1 MAGYIVK
8 RLFASILTMFVLVT
22 ITFFLMHAVPGGPF
36 SPAEE
41 RKVPKSVMEKMEEK
55 FGLNEPIGV
64 QYVNYLK
71 SIAQGDLGFSFKQSD
86 VTVNELISRGFP
98 VSAKVG
104 LVAIVI
110 ALIIGM
116 LLGITSAIKRGKWA
130 DWISMIFATVG
141 ISIPNFVLTV
151 LMMFLFAVVLKLL
164 PTYGL
169 SSWKHYILPVIGL
182 AFGPIAYIARL
193 MRSSMLEVMRQDY
206 ILTARAKG
214 VPEYR
219 VIFKHALKN
228 AIIPIVTYL
237 GPLVAALLTGS
248 FIVERVFSIP
258 GIGRDFVTGI
268 SDRDY
273 SVILGLTVFLG
284 LFIIIA
290 NFIVDILYAVIDR
303 RVKIE
308 E

>member
-41 RKVPKSVMEKMEEK
+41 RKVPKSVMEKMEAK
-55 FGLNEPIGV
+55 FGLNEPLGV

-71 SIAQGDLGFSFKQSD
+71 SIAQGDLGFSFKQAD

-104 LVAIVI
+104 IVAIII

-130 DWISMIFATVG
+130 DWTSMIFATVG

-290 NFIVDILYAVIDR
+290 NFIVDILYAMIDR

>member
-8 RLFASILTMFVLVT
+8 RFFASILTMFVLVT

-41 RKVPKSVMEKMEEK
+41 RKVPKSVLEKMEEK
-55 FGLNEPIGV
+55 FGLNEPLSV

-71 SIAQGDLGFSFKQSD
+71 SILQGDLGFSFKQSD

-104 LVAIVI
+104 LIAIII

-130 DWISMIFATVG
+130 DWASMIVATIG
-141 ISIPNFVLTV
+141 ISIPNFVMTV
-151 LMMFLFAVVLKLL
+151 LMLFLFAVVLKLL

-290 NFIVDILYAVIDR
+290 NFIVDILYAIIDR

>member
-8 RLFASILTMFVLVT
+8 RFFASILTMFVLIT

-55 FGLNEPIGV
+55 FGLNEPLGV

-71 SIAQGDLGFSFKQSD
+71 SIAQGDLGISFKQSD

-104 LVAIVI
+104 LIAIVI
-110 ALIIGM
+110 ALIVGI
-116 LLGITSAIKRGKWA
+116 LLGITSAIKRGKWP
-130 DWISMIFATVG
+130 DWLSMIVATIG
-141 ISIPNFVLTV
+141 ISIPNFVMTV
-151 LMMFLFAVVLKLL
+151 LMLFLFVVVMKLL
-164 PTYGL
+164 PSYGL
-169 SSWKHYILPVIGL
+169 SSWKHYILPVAGL

-248 FIVERVFSIP
+248 FIVERIFSIP
-258 GIGRDFVTGI
+258 GIGRDFVSGI

-284 LFIIIA
+284 IFIIIS
-290 NFIVDILYAVIDR
+290 NFIVDILYAIIDK

>member
-8 RLFASILTMFVLVT
+8 RFFASILTMFVLIT

-55 FGLNEPIGV
+55 FGLNEPLSV

-104 LVAIVI
+104 LVAIVV
-110 ALIIGM
+110 ALIVGM

-130 DWISMIFATVG
+130 DWASMIFATVG
-141 ISIPNFVLTV
+141 ISIPNFVITV
-151 LMMFLFAVVLKLL
+151 LMLFLFAVVLKLL

-284 LFIIIA
+284 LFIIMA
-290 NFIVDILYAVIDR
+290 NFIVDVLYAIIDR

>member
-41 RKVPKSVMEKMEEK
+41 RKVPKSVMEKMEAK
-55 FGLNEPIGV
+55 FGLNEPLGV

-110 ALIIGM
+110 ALIVGM

-130 DWISMIFATVG
+130 DWVSMIFATVG

-151 LMMFLFAVVLKLL
+151 LMLFLFAVVLKLL

-169 SSWKHYILPVIGL
+169 SSWKHYILPVVGL

>member
-8 RLFASILTMFVLVT
+8 RFFASILTMFVLVT

-55 FGLNEPIGV
+55 FGLNEPLSV

-71 SIAQGDLGFSFKQSD
+71 SILQGDLGFSFKQSD

-104 LVAIVI
+104 LIAIII

-116 LLGITSAIKRGKWA
+116 LLGITSAIKRGKLA
-130 DWISMIFATVG
+130 DWASMIVATIG
-141 ISIPNFVLTV
+141 ISIPNFVMTV
-151 LMMFLFAVVLKLL
+151 LMLFLFAVVLKLL

-182 AFGPIAYIARL
+182 AFSPIAYIARL

-290 NFIVDILYAVIDR
+290 NFIVDILYAIIDR

>member
-8 RLFASILTMFVLVT
+8 RFFASILTMFVLIT

-55 FGLNEPIGV
+55 FGLNEPLSV

-104 LVAIVI
+104 LVAIVV
-110 ALIIGM
+110 ALIVGM

-130 DWISMIFATVG
+130 DWASMIFATIG
-141 ISIPNFVLTV
+141 ISIPNFVITV
-151 LMMFLFAVVLKLL
+151 LMLFLFAVVLKLL

-284 LFIIIA
+284 LFIILA
-290 NFIVDILYAVIDR
+290 NFIVDVLYAIIDR

>member
-8 RLFASILTMFVLVT
+8 RFFASILTMFVLVT

-55 FGLNEPIGV
+55 FGLNEPLSV

-71 SIAQGDLGFSFKQSD
+71 SILQGDLGFSFKQSD

-104 LVAIVI
+104 LIAIII

-130 DWISMIFATVG
+130 DWASMIVATVG
-141 ISIPNFVLTV
+141 ISIPNFVMTV
-151 LMMFLFAVVLKLL
+151 LMLFLFAVVLKLL

-290 NFIVDILYAVIDR
+290 NFIVDILYAIIDR

>member
-41 RKVPKSVMEKMEEK
+41 RKVPKSVMEKMEAK
-55 FGLNEPIGV
+55 FGLNEPLGV

-71 SIAQGDLGFSFKQSD
+71 SIAQGDLGFSFKQAD

-130 DWISMIFATVG
+130 DWTSMIFATIG

>member
-8 RLFASILTMFVLVT
+8 RFFASILTMFVLVT

-55 FGLNEPIGV
+55 FGLNEPLSV

-71 SIAQGDLGFSFKQSD
+71 SILQGDLGFSFKQSD

-104 LVAIVI
+104 LIAIII

-130 DWISMIFATVG
+130 DWASMIVATIG
-141 ISIPNFVLTV
+141 ISIPNFVMTV
-151 LMMFLFAVVLKLL
+151 LMLFLFAVVLKLL

-290 NFIVDILYAVIDR
+290 NFIVDILYAIIDR

>member
-1 MAGYIVK
+1 MAAYIVK
-8 RLFASILTMFVLVT
+8 RFFASILTMFVLVT

-55 FGLNEPIGV
+55 FGLNEPLSV

-71 SIAQGDLGFSFKQSD
+71 SILQGDLGFSFKQSD
-86 VTVNELISRGFP
+86 VTVNELIALGFP

-104 LVAIVI
+104 LIAIII
-110 ALIIGM
+110 ALIVGM

-130 DWISMIFATVG
+130 DWLSMIVATIG
-141 ISIPNFVLTV
+141 ISIPNFVMTV
-151 LMMFLFAVVLKLL
+151 LMLFLFAVVLKLL

-228 AIIPIVTYL
+228 AMIPIVTYL

-290 NFIVDILYAVIDR
+290 NFIVDILYAIIDR

>member
-1 MAGYIVK
+1 MVGYIVK
-8 RLFASILTMFVLVT
+8 RFFASLLTMFVLIT
-22 ITFFLMHAVPGGPF
+22 ITFFLMHSIPGGPF

-41 RKVPKSVMEKMEEK
+41 RKVPASVLQKMEEK
-55 FGLNEPIGV
+55 FGLHEPLHV

-71 SIAQGDLGFSFKQSD
+71 NLLQGDLGFSFKQLD
-86 VTVNELISRGFP
+86 VSVNELIAQGFP
-98 VSAKVG
+98 ISAKVG
-104 LVAIVI
+104 LIAIGL
-110 ALIIGM
+110 ALLIGI
-116 LLGITSAIKRGKWA
+116 LLGIVSAIKRGKWA
-130 DWISMIFATVG
+130 DWTAMIFATIG

-151 LMMFLFAVVLKLL
+151 LLMFFFCVMFKLL

-169 SSWKHYILPVIGL
+169 TSWKHYILPVIGL
-182 AFGPIAYIARL
+182 SFGPIAYIARL
-193 MRSSMLEVMRQDY
+193 MRSSMLEVMRQDF

-237 GPLVAALLTGS
+237 GPLVAAMLTGS

-258 GIGRDFVTGI
+258 GIGRDFVSGI
-268 SDRDY
+268 GDRDY
-273 SVILGLTVFLG
+273 SVILGLTVFFG
-284 LFIIIA
+284 VFIIVM
-290 NFIVDILYAVIDR
+290 NFIVDILYAIIDK

>member
-1 MAGYIVK
+1 
-8 RLFASILTMFVLVT
+8 
-22 ITFFLMHAVPGGPF
+22 
-36 SPAEE
+36 
-41 RKVPKSVMEKMEEK
+41 
-55 FGLNEPIGV
+55 V

-71 SIAQGDLGFSFKQSD
+71 SIAKGDLGFSFKQSD

-130 DWISMIFATVG
+130 DWTSMIFATVG

>member
-8 RLFASILTMFVLVT
+8 RFFASILTMLVLVT

-55 FGLNEPIGV
+55 FGLHEPLSV

-71 SIAQGDLGFSFKQSD
+71 SILQGDLGFSFKQSD

-104 LVAIVI
+104 LIAIII

-130 DWISMIFATVG
+130 DWASMIVATIG
-141 ISIPNFVLTV
+141 ISIPNFVMTV
-151 LMMFLFAVVLKLL
+151 LMLFLFAVVLKLL

-290 NFIVDILYAVIDR
+290 NFIVDILYAIIDR

>member
-1 MAGYIVK
+1 MAGYILK
-8 RLFASILTMFVLVT
+8 RLIAGLLSLFVLVT
-22 ITFFLMHAVPGGPF
+22 ITFFLMHAIPGGPF
-36 SPAEE
+36 DPEGD
-41 RKVPKSVMEKMEEK
+41 RKVPKSVIEKMEAK
-55 FGLNEPIGV
+55 YGLNEPVYV
-64 QYVNYLK
+64 QYGIYLK
-71 SIAQGDLGFSFKQSD
+71 SLLRGDLGISFKQTD
-86 VTVNELISRGFP
+86 LTVNELIAQGFP

-104 LVAIVI
+104 LIAIAV
-110 ALIIGM
+110 ALIIGV
-116 LLGITSAIKRGKWA
+116 LLGIVSAIKRGKWA
-130 DWISMIFATVG
+130 DWAAMIFATIG
-141 ISIPNFVLTV
+141 ISIPNFVMTV
-151 LMMFLFAVVLKLL
+151 LLLFGFAVALKLL

-169 SSWKHYILPVIGL
+169 STWKHYILPVAGL
-182 AFGPIAYIARL
+182 ALAPIAYIARL

-214 VPEYR
+214 VYEYR

-258 GIGRDFVTGI
+258 GIGRDFVSGI
-268 SDRDY
+268 ADRDY
-273 SVILGLTVFLG
+273 SVTLGLTVFFG
-284 LFIIIA
+284 FFIIIA
-290 NFIVDILYAVIDR
+290 NIVVDILYAIIDR

>member
-8 RLFASILTMFVLVT
+8 RFFASILTMFVLIT

-55 FGLNEPIGV
+55 FGLNEPLSV

-104 LVAIVI
+104 LVAIVV
-110 ALIIGM
+110 ALIVGM

-130 DWISMIFATVG
+130 DWASMIFATVG
-141 ISIPNFVLTV
+141 ISIPNFVITV
-151 LMMFLFAVVLKLL
+151 LMLFLFAVVLKLL

-284 LFIIIA
+284 LFIILA
-290 NFIVDILYAVIDR
+290 NFIVDVLYAIIDR

>member
-55 FGLNEPIGV
+55 FGLNEPLGV

-71 SIAQGDLGFSFKQSD
+71 SIAQGDLGFSFKQAD

-104 LVAIVI
+104 LVAIII

-130 DWISMIFATVG
+130 DWTSMIFATVG

>member
-8 RLFASILTMFVLVT
+8 RFFASILTMFVLIT

-55 FGLNEPIGV
+55 FGLNEPLSV

-104 LVAIVI
+104 LVAIVV
-110 ALIIGM
+110 ALIVGM

-130 DWISMIFATVG
+130 DWASMIFATVG
-141 ISIPNFVLTV
+141 ISIPNFVITV
-151 LMMFLFAVVLKLL
+151 LMLFLFAVVLKLL

-284 LFIIIA
+284 LFIIVA
-290 NFIVDILYAVIDR
+290 NFIVDVLYAIIDK

>member
-41 RKVPKSVMEKMEEK
+41 RKVPKSVMEKMEAK
-55 FGLNEPIGV
+55 FGLNEPLGV

-71 SIAQGDLGFSFKQSD
+71 SIAQGDLGFSFKQAD

-104 LVAIVI
+104 IVAIII

-130 DWISMIFATVG
+130 DWTSMIFATVG

>member
-8 RLFASILTMFVLVT
+8 RFFASILTMFVLIT
-22 ITFFLMHAVPGGPF
+22 ITFFLMHVVPGGPF

-55 FGLNEPIGV
+55 FGLNEPLSV

-104 LVAIVI
+104 LVAIVV
-110 ALIIGM
+110 ALIVGM

-130 DWISMIFATVG
+130 DWASMIFATVG
-141 ISIPNFVLTV
+141 ISIPNFVITV
-151 LMMFLFAVVLKLL
+151 LMLFLFAVVLKLL

-284 LFIIIA
+284 LFIIVA
-290 NFIVDILYAVIDR
+290 NFIVDVLYAIIDR

>member
-1 MAGYIVK
+1 MAAYIVK
-8 RLFASILTMFVLVT
+8 RFFASILTMFVLVT

-55 FGLNEPIGV
+55 FGLNEPLSV

-71 SIAQGDLGFSFKQSD
+71 SILQGDLGFSFKQSD
-86 VTVNELISRGFP
+86 VTVNELISQGFP

-104 LVAIVI
+104 LIAIII

-130 DWISMIFATVG
+130 DWLSMIVATIG
-141 ISIPNFVLTV
+141 ISIPNFVMTV
-151 LMMFLFAVVLKLL
+151 LMLFLFAVVLKLL

-228 AIIPIVTYL
+228 AMIPIVTYL

-290 NFIVDILYAVIDR
+290 NFIVDILYAIIDR

>member
-8 RLFASILTMFVLVT
+8 RFFASILTMFVLIT

-55 FGLNEPIGV
+55 FGLNEPLGV

-71 SIAQGDLGFSFKQSD
+71 SIAQGDLGISFKQSD

-104 LVAIVI
+104 LIAIVI
-110 ALIIGM
+110 ALVVGM
-116 LLGITSAIKRGKWA
+116 LLGITSAIKRGKWP
-130 DWISMIFATVG
+130 DWLSMIVATIG
-141 ISIPNFVLTV
+141 ISIPNFVMTV
-151 LMMFLFAVVLKLL
+151 LMLFLFVVVMKLL
-164 PTYGL
+164 PSYGL
-169 SSWKHYILPVIGL
+169 SSWKHYILPVAGL

-228 AIIPIVTYL
+228 AIIPIITYL

-248 FIVERVFSIP
+248 FIVERIFSIP
-258 GIGRDFVTGI
+258 GIGRDFVSGI

-284 LFIIIA
+284 IFIIIS
-290 NFIVDILYAVIDR
+290 NFIVDILYAIIDK

>member
-8 RLFASILTMFVLVT
+8 RFFASILTMFVLIT

-55 FGLNEPIGV
+55 FGLNEPLSV

-104 LVAIVI
+104 LVAIVV

-130 DWISMIFATVG
+130 DWASMIFATVG
-141 ISIPNFVLTV
+141 ISIPNFVITV
-151 LMMFLFAVVLKLL
+151 LMLFLFAVVLKLL

-284 LFIIIA
+284 LFIIVA
-290 NFIVDILYAVIDR
+290 NFIVDVLYAIIDR

>member
-8 RLFASILTMFVLVT
+8 RFFASILTMFVLIT

-55 FGLNEPIGV
+55 FGLNEPLGV

-71 SIAQGDLGFSFKQSD
+71 SIVQGDLGISFKQSD

-104 LVAIVI
+104 LIAIVI
-110 ALIIGM
+110 ALVVGM
-116 LLGITSAIKRGKWA
+116 LLGITSAIKRGKWP
-130 DWISMIFATVG
+130 DWLSMIVATIG
-141 ISIPNFVLTV
+141 ISIPNFVMTV
-151 LMMFLFAVVLKLL
+151 LMLFLFVVVMKLL
-164 PTYGL
+164 PSYGL
-169 SSWKHYILPVIGL
+169 SSWKHYILPVAGL

-248 FIVERVFSIP
+248 FIVERIFSIP
-258 GIGRDFVTGI
+258 GIGRDFVSGI

-284 LFIIIA
+284 IFIIIS
-290 NFIVDILYAVIDR
+290 NFIVDILYAIIDK

>member
-41 RKVPKSVMEKMEEK
+41 RKVPKSVMEKMEAK
-55 FGLNEPIGV
+55 FGLNEPLGV

-110 ALIIGM
+110 ALIVGM

-130 DWISMIFATVG
+130 DWASMIFATVG

-151 LMMFLFAVVLKLL
+151 LMLFLFAVVLKLL

-169 SSWKHYILPVIGL
+169 SSWKHYILPVVGL

>member
-8 RLFASILTMFVLVT
+8 RFFASILTMFVLIT

-55 FGLNEPIGV
+55 FGLNEPLSV

-71 SIAQGDLGFSFKQSD
+71 SIAQGDLGISFKQSD

-104 LVAIVI
+104 LIAIVI
-110 ALIIGM
+110 ALIVGM
-116 LLGITSAIKRGKWA
+116 LLGITSAIKRGKWP
-130 DWISMIFATVG
+130 DWLSMIVATIG
-141 ISIPNFVLTV
+141 ISIPNFVMTV
-151 LMMFLFAVVLKLL
+151 LMLFLFVVVMKLL
-164 PTYGL
+164 PSYGL
-169 SSWKHYILPVIGL
+169 SSWKHYILPVAGL

-248 FIVERVFSIP
+248 FIVERIFSIP
-258 GIGRDFVTGI
+258 GIGRDFVSGI

-284 LFIIIA
+284 IFIIIS
-290 NFIVDILYAVIDR
+290 NFIVDILYAIIDK

>member
-8 RLFASILTMFVLVT
+8 RFFASILTMFVLIT

-55 FGLNEPIGV
+55 FGLNEPLGV

-71 SIAQGDLGFSFKQSD
+71 SIAQGDLGISFKQSD

-104 LVAIVI
+104 LIAIVI
-110 ALIIGM
+110 ALIVGM
-116 LLGITSAIKRGKWA
+116 LLGITSAIKRGKWP
-130 DWISMIFATVG
+130 DWLSMIVATIG
-141 ISIPNFVLTV
+141 ISIPNFVMTV
-151 LMMFLFAVVLKLL
+151 LMLFLFVVVMKLL
-164 PTYGL
+164 PSYGL
-169 SSWKHYILPVIGL
+169 SSWKHYILPVAGL

-248 FIVERVFSIP
+248 FIVERIFSIP
-258 GIGRDFVTGI
+258 GIGRDFVSGI

-284 LFIIIA
+284 IFIIIS
-290 NFIVDILYAVIDR
+290 NFIVDILYAIIDK

>member
-8 RLFASILTMFVLVT
+8 RFFASILTMFVLIT

-55 FGLNEPIGV
+55 FGLNEPLSV

-104 LVAIVI
+104 LVAIVV
-110 ALIIGM
+110 ALIVGM

-130 DWISMIFATVG
+130 DWASMIFATVG
-141 ISIPNFVLTV
+141 ISIPNFVITV
-151 LMMFLFAVVLKLL
+151 LMLFLFAVVLKLL

-284 LFIIIA
+284 LFIIVA
-290 NFIVDILYAVIDR
+290 NFIVDVLYAIIDR

>member
-55 FGLNEPIGV
+55 FGLNEPLGV

-71 SIAQGDLGFSFKQSD
+71 SIAQGDLGFSFKQAD

-104 LVAIVI
+104 IVAIII

-130 DWISMIFATVG
+130 DWTSMIFATVG

>member
-1 MAGYIVK
+1 
-8 RLFASILTMFVLVT
+8 
-22 ITFFLMHAVPGGPF
+22 
-36 SPAEE
+36 
-41 RKVPKSVMEKMEEK
+41 
-55 FGLNEPIGV
+55 
-64 QYVNYLK
+64 
-71 SIAQGDLGFSFKQSD
+71 
-86 VTVNELISRGFP
+86 
-98 VSAKVG
+98 
-104 LVAIVI
+104 
-110 ALIIGM
+110 
-116 LLGITSAIKRGKWA
+116 
-130 DWISMIFATVG
+130 
-141 ISIPNFVLTV
+141 
-151 LMMFLFAVVLKLL
+151 
-164 PTYGL
+164 
-169 SSWKHYILPVIGL
+169 
-182 AFGPIAYIARL
+182 
-193 MRSSMLEVMRQDY
+193 MLEVMRQDY

>member
-8 RLFASILTMFVLVT
+8 RFFASILTMFVLVT

-55 FGLNEPIGV
+55 FGLHEPLSV

-71 SIAQGDLGFSFKQSD
+71 SILQGDLGFSFKQSD

-104 LVAIVI
+104 LIAIII

-130 DWISMIFATVG
+130 DWASMIVATIG
-141 ISIPNFVLTV
+141 ISIPNFVMTV
-151 LMMFLFAVVLKLL
+151 LMLFLFAVVLKLL

-290 NFIVDILYAVIDR
+290 NFIVDILYAIIDR

>member
-41 RKVPKSVMEKMEEK
+41 RKVPKSVLEKMEEK
-55 FGLNEPIGV
+55 FGLNEPLGV

-86 VTVNELISRGFP
+86 ITVNELISRGFP

-104 LVAIVI
+104 LVAIII
-110 ALIIGM
+110 ALIVGM

-130 DWISMIFATVG
+130 DWASMIFATVG

-151 LMMFLFAVVLKLL
+151 LMLFLFAVVLKLL

-284 LFIIIA
+284 MFIIIA
-290 NFIVDILYAVIDR
+290 NFIVDIVYAVIDR
-303 RVKIE
+303 RVKME

>member
-8 RLFASILTMFVLVT
+8 RFFASILTLFVLIT
-22 ITFFLMHAVPGGPF
+22 LTFFLMHAIPGGPF

-41 RKVPKSVMEKMEEK
+41 RKVPKSVLEKMEEK
-55 FGLNEPIGV
+55 FGLNDPLHI

-71 SIAQGDLGFSFKQSD
+71 SILQGDLGFSFKQSD
-86 VTVNELISRGFP
+86 VTVNELIAQGFP

-104 LVAIVI
+104 LIAIVV
-110 ALIIGM
+110 ALVVGM
-116 LLGITSAIKRGKWA
+116 LLGIISAIKRGKWA
-130 DWISMIFATVG
+130 DWTSMIIATIG
-141 ISIPNFVLTV
+141 ISIPNFVITV
-151 LMMFLFAVVLKLL
+151 LLLFLFAVVLKLL
-164 PTYGL
+164 PTFGL
-169 SSWKHYILPVIGL
+169 SSWKHYILPVAGL

-228 AIIPIVTYL
+228 AIIPIITYL

-248 FIVERVFSIP
+248 FIVERIFSIP
-258 GIGRDFVTGI
+258 GIGRDFVSGI
-268 SDRDY
+268 ADRDY

-284 LFIIIA
+284 IFIIIA

-303 RVKIE
+303 RVKME

>member
-8 RLFASILTMFVLVT
+8 RLFASILTMFVLIT

-41 RKVPKSVMEKMEEK
+41 RKVPKAVLEKMEEK
-55 FGLNEPIGV
+55 FGLSEPLGV

-71 SIAQGDLGFSFKQSD
+71 SIVQGDLGFSFKQAD

-104 LVAIVI
+104 LVAILI
-110 ALIIGM
+110 ALVVGM

-130 DWISMIFATVG
+130 DWASMIFATVG
-141 ISIPNFVLTV
+141 ISIPNFVITV
-151 LMMFLFAVVLKLL
+151 LMLFLFAVVLKLL

-284 LFIIIA
+284 LFIIIS
-290 NFIVDILYAVIDR
+290 NLIVDILYAVIDR
-303 RVKIE
+303 RVKME

>member
-8 RLFASILTMFVLVT
+8 RFFASILTMFVLVT

-55 FGLNEPIGV
+55 FGLNEPVSV

-71 SIAQGDLGFSFKQSD
+71 SILQGDLGFSFKQSD

-104 LVAIVI
+104 LIAIII

-130 DWISMIFATVG
+130 DWASMIVATIG
-141 ISIPNFVLTV
+141 ISIPNFVMTV
-151 LMMFLFAVVLKLL
+151 LMLFLFAVVLKLL

-290 NFIVDILYAVIDR
+290 NFIVDILYAIIDR

>member
-8 RLFASILTMFVLVT
+8 RFFASILTMFVLIT

-55 FGLNEPIGV
+55 FGLNEPLGV

-71 SIAQGDLGFSFKQSD
+71 SIAQGDLGISFKQSD

-104 LVAIVI
+104 LIAIVI
-110 ALIIGM
+110 ALVVGM
-116 LLGITSAIKRGKWA
+116 LLGITSAIKRGKWP
-130 DWISMIFATVG
+130 DWLSMIVATIG
-141 ISIPNFVLTV
+141 ISIPNFVMTV
-151 LMMFLFAVVLKLL
+151 LMLFLFVVVMKLL
-164 PTYGL
+164 PSYGL
-169 SSWKHYILPVIGL
+169 SSWKHYILPVAGL

-248 FIVERVFSIP
+248 FIVERIFSIP
-258 GIGRDFVTGI
+258 GIGRDFVSGI

-284 LFIIIA
+284 IFIIIS
-290 NFIVDILYAVIDR
+290 NFIVDILYAIIDK

>member
-1 MAGYIVK
+1 MIV
-8 RLFASILTMFVLVT
+8 AT
-22 ITFFLMHAVPGGPF
+22 I
-36 SPAEE
+36 
-41 RKVPKSVMEKMEEK
+41 
-55 FGLNEPIGV
+55 
-64 QYVNYLK
+64 
-71 SIAQGDLGFSFKQSD
+71 
-86 VTVNELISRGFP
+86 
-98 VSAKVG
+98 
-104 LVAIVI
+104 
-110 ALIIGM
+110 
-116 LLGITSAIKRGKWA
+116 
-130 DWISMIFATVG
+130 G
-141 ISIPNFVLTV
+141 ISIPNFVITV
-151 LMMFLFAVVLKLL
+151 LMLFLFAVVLKLL

-284 LFIIIA
+284 LFIIVA
-290 NFIVDILYAVIDR
+290 NFIVDILYAIIDR
-303 RVKIE
+303 RVKME